1 MIVVRSLKT
10 ESIKMSV
17 FTFPGFAQANQFNYG
32 VDDAEMGNSVQLVSS
47 FRSISCD
54 VEKDASHST
63 QITCYTRYV
72 LKYL

>member
-1 MIVVRSLKT
+1 
-10 ESIKMSV
+10 MSV
-17 FTFPGFAQANQFNYG
+17 FTFSGFAQANEFNYG
-32 VDDAEMGNSVQLVSS
+32 VADAQWGNRVQLVSS
-47 FRSISCD
+47 FRSIPCD